1 MNKDIDYSKL
11 KKICLGIIVLTLVI
25 GLGMDIFSG
34 TKKVN
39 QKASKDKSIKTAR
52 IMANGDI
59 LIHNV
64 LYASAQKSD
73 GTYDFNPYFEYV
85 KDRISSADLAIGDY
99 EGTISSD
106 YPLAGYPLFNAPSQ
120 IADAIKNTGYDV
132 IDLAHNHILDSGLD
146 GAINTVNTFKKIGI
160 DSIGVYTNKRSS
172 KNILIKNVNGIKIA
186 ILGYSYGYNGM
197 EANLSKSEYNNHMS
211 DLKESKIRADLKEAE
226 KKADITVVMPQMGTE
241 YALQPTSEQKTLY
254 HKMINWGADIIF
266 GGHPHVVEPA
276 ETLRKNG
283 QKKFII
289 YSMGN
294 FISNQREETVDNI
307 WTERGLLMDAVIQ
320 KKGNKTSIKS
330 IKAHP
335 TMVLAKGKG
344 INGSEGYE
352 LFSYRTLIL
361 EDFIKGGKYRDKID
375 DATKARVDTAYK
387 ETNEHV
393 NLVW

>member
-146 GAINTVNTFKKIGI
+146 GAINTVNTFKKL
-160 DSIGVYTNKRSS
+160 V
-172 KNILIKNVNGIKIA
+172 LIV
-186 ILGYSYGYNGM
+186 
-197 EANLSKSEYNNHMS
+197 
-211 DLKESKIRADLKEAE
+211 
-226 KKADITVVMPQMGTE
+226 
-241 YALQPTSEQKTLY
+241 
-254 HKMINWGADIIF
+254 
-266 GGHPHVVEPA
+266 
-276 ETLRKNG
+276 
-283 QKKFII
+283 
-289 YSMGN
+289 
-294 FISNQREETVDNI
+294 
-307 WTERGLLMDAVIQ
+307 
-320 KKGNKTSIKS
+320 
-330 IKAHP
+330 
-335 TMVLAKGKG
+335 
-344 INGSEGYE
+344 
-352 LFSYRTLIL
+352 
-361 EDFIKGGKYRDKID
+361 
-375 DATKARVDTAYK
+375 
-387 ETNEHV
+387 
-393 NLVW
+393 